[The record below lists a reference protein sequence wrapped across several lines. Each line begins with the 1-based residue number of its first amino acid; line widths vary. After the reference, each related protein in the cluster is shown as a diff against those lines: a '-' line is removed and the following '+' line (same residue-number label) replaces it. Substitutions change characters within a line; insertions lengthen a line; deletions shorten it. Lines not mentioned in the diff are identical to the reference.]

1 MEILRIH
8 QMAKAYHSRP
18 SQLLFPKIRNVNF
31 LLFIDNLVFST
42 GYTIEKEIELEE
54 YKAEM
59 KYDQDK
65 FKTLIKVIAGT
76 PRL

>member
-1 MEILRIH
+1 
-8 QMAKAYHSRP
+8 
-18 SQLLFPKIRNVNF
+18 
-31 LLFIDNLVFST
+31 VFST

-65 FKTLIKVIAGT
+65 FKILIKAIVGT

>member
-1 MEILRIH
+1 
-8 QMAKAYHSRP
+8 MAKAYQLRP
-18 SQLLFPKIRNVNF
+18 SRLLFPTITNVSF
-31 LLFIDNLVFST
+31 LLFVDNLVFST

-76 PRL
+76 PRLF